1 MKYEKINQ
9 YVCQNIAY
17 YVKRFANG
25 KDETLA
31 VKALAEAAEIP
42 EERLTNIIN
51 GKAKVNVIE
60 VYRITTVLGVDDNK
74 IITTKVNHD

>member
-17 YVKRFANG
+17 YVKKLTNG

-60 VYRITTVLGVDDNK
+60 VYRITTVLGVDVNK

>member
-42 EERLTNIIN
+42 KERLTNIIN

-60 VYRITTVLGVDDNK
+60 VYRITTVLGVDVNK

>member
-9 YVCQNIAY
+9 YVCQNIDY
-17 YVKRFANG
+17 YVKKFTNG

-31 VKALAEAAEIP
+31 VKALAEAAEIS

-60 VYRITTVLGVDDNK
+60 VYRITTVLGVDANK

>member
-17 YVKRFANG
+17 YVKKFANG

-31 VKALAEAAEIP
+31 VKALAEATEIP

-51 GKAKVNVIE
+51 GKAKVNIVE
-60 VYRITTVLGVDDNK
+60 VYRITTVLGVDVNN

>member
-25 KDETLA
+25 KDEILA
-31 VKALAEAAEIP
+31 VKAIAEATEIP
-42 EERLTNIIN
+42 EERLINIIN

-60 VYRITTVLGVDDNK
+60 VYRITTVLGVDVNK

>member
-25 KDETLA
+25 KDEILA
-31 VKALAEAAEIP
+31 VKALAETTEIP

-60 VYRITTVLGVDDNK
+60 VYRITTVLGVDVNN

>member
-60 VYRITTVLGVDDNK
+60 VYRITTALGVDVNK
-74 IITTKVNHD
+74 IITTKINHD